1 MSLWRYLWDSEYKQR
16 DDIDAAH
23 VAADEAT
30 SLAERSGHVARNN
43 EQRIERLELLVETL
57 LHHLER
63 SGQLDRQKFGD
74 LVEQVD
80 LADGNLD
87 GRISKDM
94 SHRTP
99 KCQECGK
106 PLARK
111 RKQCIYCGAEVTR
124 RQSR

>member
-16 DDIDAAH
+16 DDIDAAQ
-23 VAADEAT
+23 VAADEAA
-30 SLAERSGHVARNN
+30 SQAEASRYVARNN

-57 LHHLER
+57 LHHLEQ
-63 SGQLDRQKFGD
+63 SGQLDRQKFGA

-94 SHRTP
+94 SHRVP
-99 KCQECGK
+99 RCQECGK

-111 RKQCIYCGAEVTR
+111 RKECIYCGAEVPR
-124 RQSR
+124 RNPR